1 MNKYKKIYIAIDLH
15 SKHSMIGHMN
25 AEGQYLGQQQVPTTG
40 VNLMNQVAAIP
51 ADCKYLTIEQ
61 GNMAFWA
68 AEQLRDYV
76 DELIICNPRHNA
88 LISRSANKNDRLD
101 TLRLCKLLRL
111 GELKAVWRPKQMGV
125 RRLFYHQ
132 IKEYQR
138 LTKTLTIHKRQLQ
151 ASLRHWGIN
160 VSLTKRDYHHPEEL
174 LSGIDRPMLAD
185 ELAGKF
191 GFIQAIASQKQQQW
205 DRITQTGSR
214 FWEIAEFQ
222 QMSGVGP
229 VGAHTFSGYIQTP
242 HRFRRRGQLIRFC
255 QLAVRSRSSDGR
267 RLRAERLDKAGHGC
281 LKNVAHIAWKAAQ
294 KSDNEVRRFYRASLA
309 RVGDPVKAR
318 LNTQRKIL
326 ITLWS
331 LWKHKRTYR
340 PQKFF
345 CGDGDSAR

>member
-1 MNKYKKIYIAIDLH
+1 MNKYKEVYIAIDLH
-15 SKHSMIGHMN
+15 SKNSMIGYMN
-25 AEGQYLGQQQVPTTG
+25 QKGQYQGQQHVATTAE
-40 VNLMNQVAAIP
+40 NLISQVAAIP
-51 ADCKYLTIEQ
+51 ADCKHLTIEQ

-68 AEQLRDYV
+68 AEQLCEYV
-76 DELIICNPRHNA
+76 DELIICDPRHNA
-88 LISRSANKNDRLD
+88 LISGSANKNDHLD
-101 TLRLCKLLRL
+101 TLRLCKLLRM
-111 GELKAVWRPKQMGV
+111 GELKAVWRPKQLGN

-160 VSLTKRDYHHPEEL
+160 VRLAKRDYHHPEGLLAGVEREEL
-174 LSGIDRPMLAD
+174 AA

-191 GFIQAIASQKQQQW
+191 DFIQAIARQKQQQW
-205 DRITQTGSR
+205 DRITGTGSR
-214 FWEIAEFQ
+214 FWEIAEFRK
-222 QMSGVGP
+222 MSGIGP
-229 VGAHTFSGYIQTP
+229 VGAHIFSGYIQTP

-267 RLRAERLDKAGHGC
+267 RMRRERLDKAGHGC

-331 LWKHKRTYR
+331 LWKHKRKYR

>member
-25 AEGQYLGQQQVPTTG
+25 QKGQYLGQRQVPATA
-40 VNLMNQVAAIP
+40 VNLINQVAAIP
-51 ADCKYLTIEQ
+51 GDCKHLTIEQ

-68 AEQLRDYV
+68 AEQLHEHV
-76 DELIICNPRHNA
+76 DELIICDPRHNA

-101 TLRLCKLLRL
+101 TFRLCKLLRL
-111 GELKAVWRPKQMGV
+111 GELKVVWRPKQLGI

-138 LTKTLTIHKRQLQ
+138 LIKTLTIHKRQLQ

-160 VSLTKRDYHHPEEL
+160 LSLVKRDYHHPEEL
-174 LSGIDRPMLAD
+174 LAA

-191 GFIQAIASQKQQQW
+191 GFIQAIARQKQQQW
-205 DRITQTGSR
+205 DRITRTGSR
-214 FWEIAEFQ
+214 FWEIAEFRK
-222 QMSGVGP
+222 MSGIGP

-267 RLRAERLDKAGHGC
+267 RMCRERLDKAGHGC

-309 RVGDPVKAR
+309 GVGDPVKAR

-326 ITLWS
+326 VTLWS
-331 LWKHKRTYR
+331 LWKYKRRYR
-340 PQKFF
+340 PEKFF
-345 CGDGDSAR
+345 SGDGDSAR

>member
-25 AEGQYLGQQQVPTTG
+25 RKGQYLGQQQVPTTA
-40 VNLMNQVAAIP
+40 VNLINRVAAIP
-51 ADCKYLTIEQ
+51 ADCKHLTIEQ

-68 AEQLRDYV
+68 AEQLREHV
-76 DELIICNPRHNA
+76 DELIICDPRHNA

-111 GELKAVWRPKQMGV
+111 GELKAVWRPKQMGI

-132 IKEYQR
+132 LKEYQR
-138 LTKTLTIHKRQLQ
+138 LRKTLTNHKRQLQ
-151 ASLRHWGIN
+151 AGLHHWGIN
-160 VSLTKRDYHHPEEL
+160 IKVTRKDYATPEDIL
-174 LSGIDRPMLAD
+174 AQMDRPLLAA

-191 GFIQAIASQKQQQW
+191 GFIQQIQRQKDRQF
-205 DRITQTGSR
+205 DRIARTGEQ

-222 QMSGVGP
+222 KMSGMGA
-229 VGAHTFSGYIQTP
+229 VGAHTFSAYIQTP
-242 HRFRRRGQLIRFC
+242 HRFRHRGQLIRFC

-267 RLRAERLDKAGHGC
+267 RMRAERLDKAGHGC
-281 LKNVAHIAWKAAQ
+281 LKNLAHIAWKAAQ
-294 KSDNEVRRFYRASLA
+294 KSDNEVRRFYRTSLA

-331 LWKHKRTYR
+331 LWKHKRKYR

>member
-25 AEGQYLGQQQVPTTG
+25 QQGQYLGQQQVPTTA
-40 VNLMNQVAAIP
+40 VNLVNRVAAIP
-51 ADCKYLTIEQ
+51 ADCKHLTIEQ

-68 AEQLRDYV
+68 AEQLREHV
-76 DELIICNPRHNA
+76 DELIICDPRRNA
-88 LISRSANKNDRLD
+88 LISGSANKNDRLD

-111 GELKAVWRPKQMGV
+111 GELKAVWRPKQMGI

-160 VSLTKRDYHHPEEL
+160 VGITRKDYATPEGILEQ
-174 LSGIDRPMLAD
+174 IDRPLLAA

-191 GFIQAIASQKQQQW
+191 SFIQQVQRQKDREF
-205 DRITQTGSR
+205 DRIVRTGEQ

-222 QMSGVGP
+222 KMAGMGP

-255 QLAVRSRSSDGR
+255 QLGVRSRSSDGR
-267 RLRAERLDKAGHGC
+267 RLRTERLDKTGHGC
-281 LKNVAHIAWKAAQ
+281 LKNLAHIAWKAAQ